1 MAHRCLILI
10 LCLIQCAWITAQEV
24 YPDNMSDSD
33 CATGVE
39 ALAWGIERGVE
50 SQPLSHMYA
59 QPFIGD
65 VDNDGE
71 SEVVTVGYDISPHY
85 SSSIVIYGQNLQ
97 LKTSFTVP
105 QMYVY
110 GGYPIAVADVDRD
123 GIAEI
128 FVHGNDGHLRCY
140 HPDGMLKWTSNALT
154 GLERSPSLIVADVN
168 GDGTP
173 EIWSLDKIYN
183 AVTGKL
189 LVSVPEIIGCSLLFM
204 GGESVRGRAAMPVFA
219 DFDNDGILE
228 LAGGNKVYK
237 IGITNTNG
245 TSGNS
250 VVLWKT
256 ITGNGAGDG
265 LTSVADIDLDGYLDV
280 VVVQSGQMYVWK
292 PYYGS
297 TSFPVA
303 IAFCPY
309 SAPTSGSRAL
319 LADVD
324 NDGYTEILFTYV
336 TNIAAYKYVSAT
348 QGLQQMWQ
356 KSTTDLSGATTMT
369 AFDFNQD
376 GFVEIVYRDE
386 TDLRIIDGTTGN
398 NISTFACLAPTAVD
412 YPVIVDLDRD
422 GQAEMVASYNTYN
435 TNEDKH
441 AKLQVFRSPANV
453 TWAPARYVWNQHGY
467 NVVNVNNDLT
477 VPVVNFNPA
486 TTFVDPQGVVR
497 RPFNNF
503 LQQAT
508 MLDMYGRPF
517 VPLANATMTNDT
529 SVLFE
534 NSEMVITYRFCNTG
548 SLVLNSPFTITYYA
562 NAHQETVIH
571 TETVNTPLQADD
583 CMYITVR
590 FTAAEL
596 AAHPNLDSIV
606 VAVNDNGNGI
616 AQLGG
621 QQEECDLTDNIMSFS
636 INPCPIRQSTVLADI
651 CLGESYVDE
660 NFNISAEDIPEAREY
675 HFFRRI
681 QIGDCDS
688 VVQLKLR
695 VHAVL
700 HHQIV
705 ETISQGADY
714 NQHGLFIPQ
723 EMLSDVTRIDTS
735 VVLESVYGCDSVL
748 DITLYIA
755 FPEVELYLPNAITAN
770 KDGEND
776 VFSIP
781 EWVQSQIADFE
792 IHIFNR
798 WGEIVYYSPDKNFR
812 WDGHV
817 SANGSVYH
825 SIVYVYIIRYT
836 DLKGKKYVRKGT
848 ITVL

>member
-1 MAHRCLILI
+1 MARRCLILI

-24 YPDNMSDSD
+24 YPDNMSDAD
-33 CATGVE
+33 CATEVQT
-39 ALAWGIERGVE
+39 LTWGIERGVE

-59 QPFIGD
+59 QPYIGD
-65 VDNDGE
+65 IDNDGE
-71 SEVVTVGYDISPHY
+71 NEVVTVGYDISPRH

-97 LKTSFTVP
+97 YKTSFSVP

-110 GGYPIAVADVDRD
+110 GGYPMAVADVDRD

-140 HPDGMLKWTSNALT
+140 HPDGMLKWTSDAMT
-154 GLERSPSLIVADVN
+154 SAERSPSLIVADVN

-204 GGESVRGRAAMPVFA
+204 GSESMRGKAAMPVFA

-422 GQAEMVASYNTYN
+422 GQAEMVASYNTYD

-517 VPLANATMTNDT
+517 VPLANL
-529 SVLFE
+529 SVMENPSVEFE
-534 NSEMVITYRFCNTG
+534 NDYVTVGFYVCNTG
-548 SLVLNSPFTITYYA
+548 DLTFTSPIYISVYTTVGELVQTEVWDRDLLPGECESVRLNISQEDLKNYERPFPI
-562 NAHQETVIH
+562 
-571 TETVNTPLQADD
+571 
-583 CMYITVR
+583 
-590 FTAAEL
+590 
-596 AAHPNLDSIV
+596 SIF
-606 VAVNDNGNGI
+606 VNDNGGGI
-616 AQLGG
+616 AQYGG
-621 QQEECDLTDNIMSFS
+621 LQAECDTSDNDCH
-636 INPCPIRQSTVLADI
+636 INGRPCQITIPNIITPNGDGINDLF
-651 CLGESYVDE
+651 LPELEGE
-660 NFNISAEDIPEAREY
+660 F
-675 HFFRRI
+675 
-681 QIGDCDS
+681 IGIKMD
-688 VVQLKLR
+688 
-695 VHAVL
+695 
-700 HHQIV
+700 
-705 ETISQGADY
+705 
-714 NQHGLFIPQ
+714 
-723 EMLSDVTRIDTS
+723 
-735 VVLESVYGCDSVL
+735 
-748 DITLYIA
+748 
-755 FPEVELYLPNAITAN
+755 
-770 KDGEND
+770 
-776 VFSIP
+776 
-781 EWVQSQIADFE
+781 
-792 IHIFNR
+792 IFNR
-798 WGEIVYYSPDKNFR
+798 WGR
-812 WDGHV
+812 C
-817 SANGSVYH
+817 VYH
-825 SIVYVYIIRYT
+825 QEGNEVLVWDAANVSDGVYFCAIEYRCASNS
-836 DLKGKKYVRKGT
+836 KKREILNTSVTVVR
-848 ITVL
+848 

>member
-1 MAHRCLILI
+1 MARRCLILI

-24 YPDNMSDSD
+24 YPDNMSDAD
-33 CATGVE
+33 CATEVQT
-39 ALAWGIERGVE
+39 LTWGIERGVE

-59 QPFIGD
+59 QPYIGD
-65 VDNDGE
+65 IDNDGE
-71 SEVVTVGYDISPHY
+71 NEVVTVGYDISPRH

-97 LKTSFTVP
+97 YKTSFSVP

-110 GGYPIAVADVDRD
+110 GGYPMAVADVDRD

-154 GLERSPSLIVADVN
+154 GLERSPSLLVADVN

-204 GGESVRGRAAMPVFA
+204 GSESMRGKAAMPVFA

-309 SAPTSGSRAL
+309 SASTSGSRAL

-398 NISTFACLAPTAVD
+398 NISTFVCLAPTAVD
-412 YPVIVDLDRD
+412 YPVIVDLDHD
-422 GQAEMVASYNTYN
+422 GQAEMIASYCSYN
-435 TNEDKH
+435 NNEDLH
-441 AKLQVFRSPANV
+441 AKLQVFHSPANV
-453 TWAPARYVWNQHGY
+453 TWSPARYVWNQHGY
-467 NVVNVNNDLT
+467 NVVHVNNDLT
-477 VPVVNFNPA
+477 VPVTNFNPA
-486 TTFVDPQGVVR
+486 TAFTDPQGVTR

-508 MLDMYGRPF
+508 KLDMYGRPF
-517 VPLANATMTNDT
+517 MPLANATMTGDT
-529 SVLFE
+529 SILYE
-534 NSEMVITYRFCNTG
+534 DNGMVITYRFCNTG
-548 SLVLNSPFTITYYA
+548 GLALNSPFPITYYA
-562 NAHQETVIH
+562 NSCQGSVLR
-571 TETVNTPLQADD
+571 TETVNTPLSADGCID
-583 CMYITVR
+583 ITVR

-621 QQEECDLTDNIMSFS
+621 QQQECDVTDNVMSFS
-636 INPCPIRQSTVLADI
+636 TNPCPVRQSTVLADI

-660 NFNISAEDIPEAREY
+660 NFNIATEDIPEAREY

-681 QIGDCDS
+681 QVGDCDS
-688 VVQLKLR
+688 VILLKLW
-695 VHAVL
+695 VHAGS
-700 HHQIV
+700 HRQIV
-705 ETISQGADY
+705 ETIPQGSDY
-714 NQHGLFIPQ
+714 NHHGLFIPQ
-723 EMLSDVTRIDTS
+723 EMLSDIMRIDTS
-735 VVLESVYGCDSVL
+735 VVLQNIYGCDSVL
-748 DITLYIA
+748 DITLHIA
-755 FPEVELYLPNAITAN
+755 FPEVDLYLPNAITAN
-770 KDGEND
+770 NDGQND
-776 VFSIP
+776 VFSIS
-781 EWVQSQIADFE
+781 EWAQSQIADFE

-798 WGEIVYYSPDKNFR
+798 WGELVFYSPDKGFR

-817 SANGSVYH
+817 REDGRVYH
-825 SIVYVYIIRYT
+825 NTVYAYIIRFT
-836 DLKGKKYVRKGT
+836 DLDGNKYVRKGT

>member
-1 MAHRCLILI
+1 MMRKLLFLTICLS
-10 LCLIQCAWITAQEV
+10 QWIWVAAQEV
-24 YPDNMSDSD
+24 YPDNVEDAD

-39 ALAWGIERGVE
+39 ALTWDIECGVE

-71 SEVVTVGYDISPHY
+71 SEVVTVGYDISPRY

-97 LKTSFTVP
+97 YKTSFTVP

-110 GGYPIAVADVDRD
+110 GGYPMAVADVDRD

-154 GLERSPSLIVADVN
+154 GLERSPSLLVADVN

-189 LVSVPEIIGCSLLFM
+189 LVSVPEVIGCSLLFM
-204 GGESVRGRAAMPVFA
+204 GSESMRGKAAMPVFA

-398 NISTFACLAPTAVD
+398 NISTFVCLAPTAVD

-467 NVVNVNNDLT
+467 N
-477 VPVVNFNPA
+477 
-486 TTFVDPQGVVR
+486 G
-497 RPFNNF
+497 
-503 LQQAT
+503 T
-508 MLDMYGRPF
+508 M
-517 VPLANATMTNDT
+517 
-529 SVLFE
+529 
-534 NSEMVITYRFCNTG
+534 
-548 SLVLNSPFTITYYA
+548 
-562 NAHQETVIH
+562 
-571 TETVNTPLQADD
+571 
-583 CMYITVR
+583 
-590 FTAAEL
+590 
-596 AAHPNLDSIV
+596 
-606 VAVNDNGNGI
+606 
-616 AQLGG
+616 
-621 QQEECDLTDNIMSFS
+621 
-636 INPCPIRQSTVLADI
+636 
-651 CLGESYVDE
+651 
-660 NFNISAEDIPEAREY
+660 
-675 HFFRRI
+675 
-681 QIGDCDS
+681 
-688 VVQLKLR
+688 
-695 VHAVL
+695 
-700 HHQIV
+700 
-705 ETISQGADY
+705 
-714 NQHGLFIPQ
+714 
-723 EMLSDVTRIDTS
+723 
-735 VVLESVYGCDSVL
+735 
-748 DITLYIA
+748 
-755 FPEVELYLPNAITAN
+755 
-770 KDGEND
+770 
-776 VFSIP
+776 
-781 EWVQSQIADFE
+781 W
-792 IHIFNR
+792 
-798 WGEIVYYSPDKNFR
+798 
-812 WDGHV
+812 
-817 SANGSVYH
+817 
-825 SIVYVYIIRYT
+825 
-836 DLKGKKYVRKGT
+836 
-848 ITVL
+848 

>member
-1 MAHRCLILI
+1 MARRCLILI

-24 YPDNMSDSD
+24 YPDNMSDAD
-33 CATGVE
+33 CATEVQT
-39 ALAWGIERGVE
+39 LTWGIERGVE

-59 QPFIGD
+59 QPYIGD
-65 VDNDGE
+65 IDNDGE
-71 SEVVTVGYDISPHY
+71 NEVVTVGYDISPRH

-97 LKTSFTVP
+97 YKTSFSVP

-110 GGYPIAVADVDRD
+110 GGYPMAVADVDRD

-140 HPDGMLKWTSNALT
+140 HPDGMLKWTSDAMT
-154 GLERSPSLIVADVN
+154 SAERSPSLIVADVN

-204 GGESVRGRAAMPVFA
+204 GSESMRGKAAMPVFA

-398 NISTFACLAPTAVD
+398 NISTFVCLAPTAVD

-477 VPVVNFNPA
+477 VPVTNFNPA
-486 TTFVDPQGVVR
+486 TTFMDPQGVVR

-517 VPLANATMTNDT
+517 VPLANL
-529 SVLFE
+529 SVMENPSVEFE
-534 NSEMVITYRFCNTG
+534 NDYVTVGFYVCNTG
-548 SLVLNSPFTITYYA
+548 DLTFTSPIYISVYTTVGELVQTEVWDRDLLPGECESVRLNISQEDLKNYERPFPI
-562 NAHQETVIH
+562 
-571 TETVNTPLQADD
+571 
-583 CMYITVR
+583 
-590 FTAAEL
+590 
-596 AAHPNLDSIV
+596 SIF
-606 VAVNDNGNGI
+606 VNDNGGGI
-616 AQLGG
+616 AQYGG
-621 QQEECDLTDNIMSFS
+621 LQAECDTSDNDCH
-636 INPCPIRQSTVLADI
+636 INGRPCQITIPNIITPNGDGINDLF
-651 CLGESYVDE
+651 LPELEGE
-660 NFNISAEDIPEAREY
+660 F
-675 HFFRRI
+675 
-681 QIGDCDS
+681 IGIKMD
-688 VVQLKLR
+688 
-695 VHAVL
+695 
-700 HHQIV
+700 
-705 ETISQGADY
+705 
-714 NQHGLFIPQ
+714 
-723 EMLSDVTRIDTS
+723 
-735 VVLESVYGCDSVL
+735 
-748 DITLYIA
+748 
-755 FPEVELYLPNAITAN
+755 
-770 KDGEND
+770 
-776 VFSIP
+776 
-781 EWVQSQIADFE
+781 
-792 IHIFNR
+792 IFNR
-798 WGEIVYYSPDKNFR
+798 WGR
-812 WDGHV
+812 C
-817 SANGSVYH
+817 VYH
-825 SIVYVYIIRYT
+825 QEGNEVLVWDAANVSDGVYFCAIEYRCASNS
-836 DLKGKKYVRKGT
+836 KKREILNTSVTVVR
-848 ITVL
+848 